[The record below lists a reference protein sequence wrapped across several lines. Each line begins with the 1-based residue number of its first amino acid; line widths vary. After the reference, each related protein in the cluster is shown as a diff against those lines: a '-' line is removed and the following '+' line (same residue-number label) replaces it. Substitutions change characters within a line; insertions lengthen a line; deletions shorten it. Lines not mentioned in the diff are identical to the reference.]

1 MDIKSKYREIF
12 NDLYRSEKGLMAF
25 TLYGRY
31 NIQPSEAVEFINYY
45 ADLEIISIDS
55 EQRIKLTSK
64 GRNEILG
71 ILNKIGKSNMPTHSS
86 YLSMIKSGETISVY
100 EPYLPDRRFYDNS
113 IKERSEK
120 KETSK

>member
-1 MDIKSKYREIF
+1 MDIKFKYREVF

-45 ADLEIISIDS
+45 TDLEIISIDS

-86 YLSMIKSGETISVY
+86 YLSMIKSDETISVY
-100 EPYLPDRRFYDNS
+100 EPYLPDRRFYDNF